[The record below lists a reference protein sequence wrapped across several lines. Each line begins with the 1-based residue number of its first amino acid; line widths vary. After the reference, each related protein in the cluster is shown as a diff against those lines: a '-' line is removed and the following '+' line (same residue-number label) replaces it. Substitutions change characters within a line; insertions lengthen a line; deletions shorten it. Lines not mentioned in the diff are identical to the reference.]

1 MQCEAGLA
9 SVTGTRETPSKA
21 GIAVADTA
29 AGMYAYSGIL
39 AALFRRERV
48 GEGAA
53 IKISLLAAP
62 AEWMGFP
69 AYYAMYGDKEPPRS
83 GASHSSIAPYGP
95 FVCAEGEVVFLGIQ
109 NEQEWKKFCEVV
121 LERPELAKN
130 DRFARNSDR
139 LANRDALDEEIDQR

>member
-1 MQCEAGLA
+1 
-9 SVTGTRETPSKA
+9 
-21 GIAVADTA
+21 
-29 AGMYAYSGIL
+29 MYAYSGIL
-39 AALFRRERV
+39 AALFRRERA

-53 IKISLLAAP
+53 IEISLFEAP

-109 NEQEWKKFCEVV
+109 NEQEWKNSARSCWSVPSWRKTTVS
-121 LERPELAKN
+121 LAT
-130 DRFARNSDR
+130 RTGSQTETPSMRRST
-139 LANRDALDEEIDQR
+139 